1 MFGNHQNE
9 APRIGWGSEAE
20 LKQKLESLWPKD
32 ETGADE
38 QAVFLA
44 NIPDF
49 NNEADFAINMLMAY
63 GIPAFKSYNNEGS
76 LGKLIIGTSAFGASV
91 YVPASLV
98 EDAKALLETPA
109 DLSEEEA
116 EPPAAA
122 PEAPAS
128 PE

>member
-9 APRIGWGSEAE
+9 EPRIGWGSEAE
-20 LKQKLESLWPKD
+20 FKQKLESLWPK
-32 ETGADE
+32 EENGADE

-76 LGKLIIGTSAFGASV
+76 LGKLIIGTSAFGASI
-91 YVPASLV
+91 YVPASLL

-109 DLSEEEA
+109 DLSDEEA
-116 EPPAAA
+116 EPSAETLENAS
-122 PEAPAS
+122 S